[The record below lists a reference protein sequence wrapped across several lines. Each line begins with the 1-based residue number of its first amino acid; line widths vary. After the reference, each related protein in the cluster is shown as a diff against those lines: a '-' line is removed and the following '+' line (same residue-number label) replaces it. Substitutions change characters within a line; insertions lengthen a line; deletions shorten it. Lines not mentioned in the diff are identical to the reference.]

1 MESDKNEKKKKN
13 EVKQL
18 TNYRSIIEFRIGV

>member
-1 MESDKNEKKKKN
+1 MESDKNEKKKN

-18 TNYRSIIEFRIGV
+18 TNCRSIIEFRIGV

>member
-1 MESDKNEKKKKN
+1 MESDKNEKKKN